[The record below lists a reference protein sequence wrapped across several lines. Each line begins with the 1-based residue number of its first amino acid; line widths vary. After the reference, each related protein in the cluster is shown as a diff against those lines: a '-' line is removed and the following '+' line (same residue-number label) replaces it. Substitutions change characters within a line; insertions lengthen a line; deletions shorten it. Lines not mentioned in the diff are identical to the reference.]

1 MGRIKKAPLLQACLR
16 LRTSQDNRD
25 QSHRLPGPE
34 APLTGD
40 SCLPRERR
48 KEESRSESLVTAQP
62 ISKGPTGHRNMRWQ
76 TWGLESGRGG
86 GMARGPVSSLAWCC
100 RAQPQRPCAHSGVLT
115 RGAGSVGGCLAAG
128 LSLLGSQPP
137 ACPLPTQS
145 PPWPDTVRP
154 LAVRPPCQAGSR
166 LGRGSAA
173 SLPSA
178 RRGRM
183 HRVRDGFSE
192 TFPPRPPSPDESA
205 RQEQSVSLLRS
216 CLNGE

>member
-1 MGRIKKAPLLQACLR
+1 MTAASRGSAGKRRAAPRAWSQLSLSLRVQQDTETCAGR
-16 LRTSQDNRD
+16 
-25 QSHRLPGPE
+25 PGVWSP
-34 APLTGD
+34 
-40 SCLPRERR
+40 
-48 KEESRSESLVTAQP
+48 
-62 ISKGPTGHRNMRWQ
+62 
-76 TWGLESGRGG
+76 GG